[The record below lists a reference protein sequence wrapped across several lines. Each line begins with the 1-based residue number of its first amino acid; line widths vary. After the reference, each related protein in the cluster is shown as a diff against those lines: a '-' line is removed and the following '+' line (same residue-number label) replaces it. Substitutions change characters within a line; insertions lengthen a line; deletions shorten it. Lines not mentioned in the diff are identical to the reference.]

1 MSYISNALKKIQ
13 ESRQKQQAQKLESIV
28 YLTDTPRV
36 WPKTALM
43 ILFGVGTIAA
53 ILISISAILLVMK
66 NSDSK
71 QMQLFSLEETIRAQ
85 GKTITAQNER
95 MTDLIIAINKNQGFT
110 DSQMQNLNL
119 RVKEESRDMK
129 ARINSLTS
137 TTSTHYDSLKEA
149 ILDDKRQIDSLD
161 SYTKTLD
168 KKIEAMSVSNPQTE
182 GR

>member
-1 MSYISNALKKIQ
+1 
-13 ESRQKQQAQKLESIV
+13 
-28 YLTDTPRV
+28 
-36 WPKTALM
+36 
-43 ILFGVGTIAA
+43 
-53 ILISISAILLVMK
+53 
-66 NSDSK
+66 
-71 QMQLFSLEETIRAQ
+71 
-85 GKTITAQNER
+85 
-95 MTDLIIAINKNQGFT
+95 
-110 DSQMQNLNL
+110 MQNLNL